1 MLKAIDENFFLIK
14 LKGFIFSGGVM
25 RGRGIGQT
33 ISLLTNS

>member
-25 RGRGIGQT
+25 RGTGQT

>member
-1 MLKAIDENFFLIK
+1 MLKANDENFFIIK

-25 RGRGIGQT
+25 RGIGQT